1 MKYSREQIQA
11 AVEAKGYVYFQSPRG
26 YDVNIIGIRN
36 STTDGRV
43 TNAFDDLI
51 TVSYLNTLRYD
62 EEECWNYHE
71 FPCTTDPGT
80 HWVENILSESGVA
93 ILKPNQ
99 YRGSHKIGLHQGK
112 YEALRQKKPLQ
123 VYRDANK
130 DNHYDLIEENIQKGI
145 FGINIHRATA
155 KPNRKSTRVDKWSAG
170 CQVIAANAD
179 FNTFMKIC
187 NKAKGIW
194 GNSFTYTLINSSDI
208 T

>member
-130 DNHYDLIEENIQKGI
+130 DNHYDLLEENIQKGI